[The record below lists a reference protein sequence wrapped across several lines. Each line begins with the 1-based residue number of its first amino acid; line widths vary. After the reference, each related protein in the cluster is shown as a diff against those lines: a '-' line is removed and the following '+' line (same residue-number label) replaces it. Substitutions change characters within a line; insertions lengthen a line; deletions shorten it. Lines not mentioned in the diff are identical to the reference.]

1 MQIAQ
6 LMKVLSEKDGQLD
19 DLYFAVED
27 KEQHISQLIEEIRKR
42 KADLAELS
50 RKIIAMDQELKA
62 VQHVGLQQPEFGRM
76 SASSRPFSPVFSTC
90 DSSVCHPEGQQQ
102 QQTNNNRWFTPLRT
116 TFSKGKQSNSNKGKG
131 TSSSLS
137 RKQSNN
143 EYVHELKSILREKE
157 MMITEL
163 RLESKLTCTRLEEL
177 ETTLQR
183 REEETAN
190 MRKTNDYLE
199 KAIKSKLLD

>member
-1 MQIAQ
+1 MQ
-6 LMKVLSEKDGQLD
+6 LESQLD

-27 KEQHISQLIEEIRKR
+27 KDQHIEQLLEEIRKR

-62 VQHVGLQQPEFGRM
+62 FQLGPLQHHQNMDFGRM
-76 SASSRPFSPVFSTC
+76 SAASRPFSPVYSVC
-90 DSSVCHPEGQQQ
+90 DSSICPDQQP
-102 QQTNNNRWFTPLRT
+102 QQTNSSSNTANRWFPPLRT
-116 TFSKGKQSNSNKGKG
+116 FTSSKTKNGSSAKMSKGGASNNNSNSKK
-131 TSSSLS
+131 
-137 RKQSNN
+137 SNN

-163 RLESKLTCTRLEEL
+163 RLESKLTSSRLEEL
-177 ETTLQR
+177 ETTLRR
-183 REEETAN
+183 REEESVM

-199 KAIKSKLLD
+199 KAVKSKLLD